1 MTPFYLIAIAG
12 VLTAM
17 AAALVGALLLVRK
30 MVLVADS
37 MPHIALPGI
46 ALGVVYHFNPM
57 IGAMAFLFLAVLVIW
72 FVEYK
77 TFLPPE
83 SIIGVLFISS
93 LAVGAAI
100 LPEEGLLEA
109 FFGSIEKISSV
120 DALIQIAVS
129 LIVIGLVYYNRKILV
144 LSSIAPELAES
155 ARINTKMV
163 ELFFLLLVAL
173 TVALGINFVGV
184 LLMSALLIFPTVSA
198 RNLTF
203 RFSDFLIV
211 STLIGGGVLFAGLL
225 LSQKF
230 SMAPGILTVFVGAG
244 VFVLSL
250 AYAIIAKKE

>member
-77 TFLPPE
+77 TFCLLNQSSE
-83 SIIGVLFISS
+83 SFLFQAS
-93 LAVGAAI
+93 LGAAI

-109 FFGSIEKISSV
+109 FFGSIEK
-120 DALIQIAVS
+120 
-129 LIVIGLVYYNRKILV
+129 
-144 LSSIAPELAES
+144 LA
-155 ARINTKMV
+155 R
-163 ELFFLLLVAL
+163 
-173 TVALGINFVGV
+173 
-184 LLMSALLIFPTVSA
+184 
-198 RNLTF
+198 
-203 RFSDFLIV
+203 
-211 STLIGGGVLFAGLL
+211 
-225 LSQKF
+225 
-230 SMAPGILTVFVGAG
+230 
-244 VFVLSL
+244 
-250 AYAIIAKKE
+250 